1 MRFLAVVLAALFLA
15 TPARAATQITCSQ
28 IPQAQRF
35 LETLKPGPDRRAA
48 QIHLDA
54 AKRAKSDQ
62 ECVHELG
69 IVNYY
74 ATRAVAADQR
84 AARHAREEAQP
95 SRESR
100 VAPKP
105 VRRRPRHVKCADF
118 FHQDRPG
125 GSDYK
130 GPPVPGCKRVP

>member
-1 MRFLAVVLAALFLA
+1 MRFLPVLLAALVFA
-15 TPARAATQITCSQ
+15 TPAFAATQITCSQ
-28 IPQAQRF
+28 IPEAQRF
-35 LETLKPGPDRRAA
+35 LETLKPGPDTREA

-54 AKRAKSDQ
+54 AKRAKTNR

-74 ATRAVAADQR
+74 ATRSVEADRR
-84 AARHAREEAQP
+84 AARRAREETRTRHEAH
-95 SRESR
+95 
-100 VAPKP
+100 VASEPA
-105 VRRRPRHVKCADF
+105 RPLPPHVKCADF